1 MIIRKATYDDLPRLM
16 EIYSLARQIMRNSG
30 NLHQWDN
37 SYPSEEIILKDI
49 SGGYCHV
56 LCMPESGTVIA
67 AMALIPGPDP
77 TYEKI
82 YEDLSMTS
90 ECAWPD
96 DGPYHVIHRI
106 AVAEPGYGAFGRLI
120 QWAFRKLSDSGC
132 CPVIRIDTH
141 ADNVIMHHLMDKN
154 GFKRCGVIRL
164 ASGDPRIAYIKKSQT
179 Y

>member
-1 MIIRKATYDDLPRLM
+1 MIVRKASYEDIPRLM
-16 EIYSLARQIMRNSG
+16 EIYSSARQIMRNSG

-37 SYPSEEIILKDI
+37 SYPSEDIIKKDI
-49 SGGYCHV
+49 SEGYCNV
-56 LCMPESGTVIA
+56 LCRPESGYIIA
-67 AMALIPGPDP
+67 AMAFIPGPDP

-82 YEDLSMTS
+82 YDDISMTA
-90 ECAWPD
+90 ECSWPD
-96 DGPYHVIHRI
+96 DEPYHVIHRI
-106 AVAEPGYGAFGRLI
+106 AVEEPGHGAFGQLME
-120 QWAFRKLSDSGC
+120 WAFRRLSDSGC
-132 CPVIRIDTH
+132 SPVIRIDTH